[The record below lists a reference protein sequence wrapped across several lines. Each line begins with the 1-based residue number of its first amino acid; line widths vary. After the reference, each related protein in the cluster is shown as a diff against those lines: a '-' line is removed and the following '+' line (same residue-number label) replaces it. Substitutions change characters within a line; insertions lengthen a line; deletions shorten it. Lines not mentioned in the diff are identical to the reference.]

1 MTKPDGSDPERMG
14 RMERIERIELKAGS
28 LVFEA
33 RVAGPDDGR
42 LVLLLHGFPQTSYSW
57 RAQLA
62 ALSAAGFRAVAP
74 DLRGYSPGAR
84 PADVEAYGI
93 EHLGA
98 DVIALVDELGAHRF
112 DLVGHDWGA
121 GVAWHVAGRWPGRV
135 RTLTAASVPHP
146 LAMSAAM
153 QGELGGDQPQRSWYV
168 DFFRE
173 QGGAAEDAL
182 LADGA
187 ARLRGMLSVLGP
199 EAVEEYV
206 GVVGDRAALTA
217 ALDYYRANDLKGGIE
232 VPHIE
237 VPTMLVWSTDDMAIA
252 REGAEATAGY
262 VTGPYRFEVLEGV
275 DHWIPESA
283 ADRFTALLLEHL
295 GGHAG

>member
-1 MTKPDGSDPERMG
+1 MTKPDGVERL
-14 RMERIERIELKAGS
+14 ELKAGS

-33 RVAGPDDGR
+33 RVAGPEVGR
-42 LVLLLHGFPQTSYSW
+42 LVVLLHGFPQTSYSW

-62 ALSAAGFRAVAP
+62 ALSGAGFRAVAP

-84 PADVEAYGI
+84 PPGVEAYGI
-93 EHLGA
+93 EHLSA

-121 GVAWHVAGRWPGRV
+121 GVAWHTAGRWPGRV
-135 RTLTAASVPHP
+135 RTLTVASVPHP

-153 QGELGGDQPQRSWYV
+153 RGELGGDQPQRSWYV

-173 QGGAAEDAL
+173 EGGAAEDAL
-182 LADGA
+182 LAEGA

-206 GVVGDRAALTA
+206 AVLGDRGALTA
-217 ALDYYRANDLKGGIE
+217 ALNYYRANDLKGGIE
-232 VPHIE
+232 VPPIE
-237 VPTMLVWSTDDMAIA
+237 VPTMLVWSTEDIAIG

-283 ADRFTALLLEHL
+283 AARFTALLLEHVDR
-295 GGHAG
+295 HRD